1 MVFLWVLVLL
11 VACYLAWYVYRYAR
25 KSNHTT
31 RKETD
36 KIFYARAL
44 KERRLYT
51 NDEYEHELSRLRAE
65 LERINNENDNLERE
79 LRSHDKLYALF
90 ASDSFPAHQRP
101 MSIRDA
107 ANHKR
112 QLQQESYK
120 LFQQATGIES
130 DIRMLVEL
138 IRDRKRA

>member
-1 MVFLWVLVLL
+1 MVFLWLLVLL

-25 KSNHTT
+25 KNKHIT
-31 RKETD
+31 RKEAD
-36 KIFYARAL
+36 KMYYVRAL

-51 NDEYEHELSRLRAE
+51 NDEYEDELSRLRTELQRINHENDRLE
-65 LERINNENDNLERE
+65 LEI
-79 LRSHDKLYALF
+79 RSHDTRYALF
-90 ASDSFPAHQRP
+90 ASGTSHTDKRP
-101 MSIRDA
+101 MSIREA
-107 ANHKR
+107 STYKR
-112 QLQQESYK
+112 QLQQESYR